1 MRFLLRILDKV
12 RPNFEPG
19 KKFAFFKPLFDAF
32 DAFCFSHPEST
43 RFAPFARDSLD
54 IKRYMS
60 MVIIGLLPA
69 TLAALYFFG
78 LRVLPVIVVSY
89 IAGGAVEV
97 IFGLVRKES
106 INEGF
111 LVTGLI
117 FPLILPPG
125 IPLWMVAVGMAL
137 GVLIGKEVFG
147 GTGHNIFNPALVG
160 RAIIAVGYAKPM
172 TSAWIEPGTKLWG
185 NLTSYLTSPAISNDA
200 VTIAT
205 PLVKAKQGEIASYAN
220 LFWGN
225 TTGCIGETCAAAIL
239 LGGIFLIIIKIANW
253 RTVVGI
259 LGSFALLNVIM
270 REIGSE
276 SFAPVGFNL
285 LAGGLLF
292 GAFFMATDPVSSPIT
307 NPAKWA
313 YGIFIGCVTLLI
325 RSLTSYTEGVMF
337 AILLGNVFAPLFD
350 EVVYRW
356 RFRRYRLEV

>member
-1 MRFLLRILDKV
+1 MKFLLRILDKV
-12 RPNFEPG
+12 RPSFEPG
-19 KKFAFFKPLFDAF
+19 GRFAFFKPVFDAF

-54 IKRYMS
+54 VKRYMS

-69 TLAALYFFG
+69 TLAGLYFFG
-78 LRVLPVIVVSY
+78 LRILPVIAVSY
-89 IAGGAVEV
+89 AAGGAVEV
-97 IFGLVRKES
+97 LFAVIRKET
-106 INEGF
+106 INEGL

-137 GVLIGKEVFG
+137 GVLLGKEVFG

-172 TSAWIEPGTKLWG
+172 TSAWIAPGTTLWG

-205 PLVKAKQGEIASYAN
+205 PLMGAKQQVYSSFTD

-253 RTVVGI
+253 RTVLGI
-259 LGSFALLNVIM
+259 LGSFAGLNLIM
-270 REIGSE
+270 RLIGQD

-325 RSLTSYTEGVMF
+325 RSLTVYTEGIMF
-337 AILLGNVFAPLFD
+337 AILLGNIFAPLFD
-350 EVVYRW
+350 EVVFRF

>member
-1 MRFLLRILDKV
+1 MKFLLQILDKV

-19 KKFAFFKPLFDAF
+19 RKFAFFKPLFDAF
-32 DAFCFSHPEST
+32 DAFCFSHPETT
-43 RFAPFARDSLD
+43 RFAPFARDGLD

-69 TLAALYFFG
+69 VLAGLYFFG
-78 LRVLPVIVVSY
+78 LRILPVIVVSY
-89 IAGGAVEV
+89 VAGGAVEV

-117 FPLILPPG
+117 FPLVLPPG
-125 IPLWMVAVGMAL
+125 IPLWIVGVGMAL

-172 TSAWIEPGTKLWG
+172 TSTWIEPGTGLWG
-185 NLTSYLTSPAISNDA
+185 NLTSYLSPDA
-200 VTIAT
+200 VTVAT
-205 PLVKAKQGEIASYAN
+205 PLVRAKQDDFASYAD
-220 LFWGN
+220 LFWGS
-225 TTGCIGETCAAAIL
+225 TSGCIGETCAAAIL

-259 LGSFALLNVIM
+259 LGSFVLLNVIM
-270 REIGSE
+270 RAVSPDR
-276 SFAPVGFNL
+276 FAPAGFNL
-285 LAGGLLF
+285 MAGGLLF

-325 RSLTSYTEGVMF
+325 RSLTVYTEGVMF
-337 AILLGNVFAPLFD
+337 AILLGNIFGPLFD
-350 EVVYRW
+350 EVVFRF

>member
-1 MRFLLRILDKV
+1 MKFLLRILDKV
-12 RPNFEPG
+12 RPAFETDG
-19 KKFAFFKPLFDAF
+19 RLAFFKPLFDAM
-32 DAFCFSHPEST
+32 DAFCFSPDETT

-69 TLAALYFFG
+69 TLAGLYFFG
-78 LRVLPVIVVSY
+78 WRILPVIVVSY
-89 IAGGAVEV
+89 AAGGAVEV

-117 FPLILPPG
+117 FPLVLPPG

-172 TSAWIEPGTKLWG
+172 TSAWIEPGAGLWG
-185 NLTSYLTSPAISNDA
+185 NLGSYVTSPAVGADA

-205 PLVKAKQGEIASYAN
+205 PLVNAKQQVYEPIAN
-220 LFWGN
+220 MFWGN
-225 TTGCIGETCAAAIL
+225 VSGCIGETCAAAII
-239 LGGIFLIIIKIANW
+239 LGGVFLIIAKVVNW
-253 RTVVGI
+253 RTVIGI
-259 LGSFALLNVIM
+259 LGSFVILNLIM
-270 REIGSE
+270 QAISPGL
-276 SFAPVGFNL
+276 FPPVGFNL

-292 GAFFMATDPVSSPIT
+292 GAFFMATDPVTSPIT
-307 NPAKWA
+307 APAKWA

-325 RSLTSYTEGVMF
+325 RSLTVYTEGVMF
-337 AILLGNVFAPLFD
+337 AILLGNIFAPLFD
-350 EVVYRW
+350 EVVFRF
-356 RFRRYRLEV
+356 RFRRYRLEI